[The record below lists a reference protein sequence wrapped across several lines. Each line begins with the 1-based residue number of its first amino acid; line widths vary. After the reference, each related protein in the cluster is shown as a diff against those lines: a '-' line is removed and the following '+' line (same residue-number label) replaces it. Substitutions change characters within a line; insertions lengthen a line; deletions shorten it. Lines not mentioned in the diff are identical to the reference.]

1 MKKIQTGFL
10 VSYDYEKLKKSI
22 PPVYEHSDQIFLAL
36 DHENRTW
43 TGNKFEINDSFF
55 SWIEEFDT
63 EKKIII
69 YKDNFYIPELSPIDN
84 DTRERQML
92 GEKMGIGNWI
102 IQIDADEFF
111 LDFDKFVKTLKKHDR
126 FLDNPKKNKV
136 QFSGF
141 LINIYKYL
149 DKGLL
154 YVDDATKFM
163 VATNYPN
170 YKRARNTKERVIYVP
185 HYALHETL
193 SRTEEELAF
202 KISNWGHK
210 DEINSDF
217 FTKWKLANET
227 NYKQLKDLFYLNP
240 KIWKSLG
247 YFPSENL
254 QDIKQFIIENQ
265 DLKKSDLWIFKK
277 NFGQWFKHLFK

>member
-111 LDFDKFVKTLKKHDR
+111 LDFDKFVKTLKKHDL

-217 FTKWKLANET
+217 FKKWKLANET

-254 QDIKQFIIENQ
+254 HDIKQFIIENQ